1 MNQTATHADLP
12 DASSTEQPPSPIRW
26 RILALLMALCFIS
39 HFNRA
44 SMASAGDE
52 RIMKQFGVSTERMGA
67 LYTGLLLVYT
77 IFMIPGGLFIDR
89 YGPRLAL
96 AAMGIGTA
104 LFCAFTGMVGWGFI
118 AAGQVW
124 FSLLLVR
131 SLMGLFTTPLHPAS
145 ARAAS
150 NWFPDRQ
157 RALANGLITG
167 AALLA
172 YAAVHPLFG
181 ALIDRFDWPG
191 AFLISGAGT
200 AVLTLIWL
208 AASSDRPR
216 MGSATGIANTV
227 PSATV
232 GVPAM
237 SPAASGL
244 GKLMRNRSLILL
256 TVSYAAVGY
265 FQYLFFYW
273 MHFYFD
279 EILHMGKTESRFYA
293 GLPNLAMAVCMPL
306 GGWLTDLAERLFD
319 RTTGRSLVPRIG
331 MIASAVLLL
340 LGIFATQSFWIVLW
354 FTLSLGVL
362 GLCEGAFWTTAV
374 ELGRTRGGT
383 AAAIMNTGGNGIGLL
398 APMITPWVSA
408 RLGWTWGISL
418 GAIVGLAG
426 AVCWFW
432 IDPQEGRDQ
441 NTAHEQ
447 D

>member
-1 MNQTATHADLP
+1 MKLPPEHAALTALD
-12 DASSTEQPPSPIRW
+12 STEQRPSPVRW

-52 RIMKQFGVSTERMGA
+52 RIMKQFGISPEQMGA
-67 LYTGLLLVYT
+67 VYTGLLLIYT

-89 YGPRLAL
+89 FGPRLAL

-118 AAGQVW
+118 AASQVW

-145 ARAAS
+145 ARAAG

-191 AFLISGAGT
+191 AFLISGCVT
-200 AVLTLIWL
+200 AALTLVWL
-208 AASSDRPR
+208 AASSDHPP
-216 MGSATGIANTV
+216 GDSGTGITDTS
-227 PSATV
+227 PPPGV
-232 GVPAM
+232 GV
-237 SPAASGL
+237 SAASGFGSL
-244 GKLMRNRSLILL
+244 VRNRSLILL
-256 TVSYAAVGY
+256 TLSYAAVGY

-279 EILHMGKTESRFYA
+279 EILRMGKTESRFYA

-306 GGWLTDLAERLFD
+306 GGWLTDSAERLFG
-319 RTTGRSLVPRIG
+319 RATGRSFVPRIG
-331 MIASAVLLL
+331 MAASAVLLMF
-340 LGIFATQSFWIVLW
+340 GIFATQPFWIVLW

-362 GLCEGAFWTTAV
+362 GFCEGAFWTTAV
-374 ELGRTRGGT
+374 ELGAKRGGT

-398 APMITPWVSA
+398 APMVTPWVSA
-408 RLGWTWGISL
+408 RLGWTWGISVA
-418 GAIVGLAG
+418 AIIGLAG

-432 IDPQEGRDQ
+432 IDPGEGSDQ
-441 NTAHEQ
+441 KHSA
-447 D
+447 